1 MKEIL
6 MKYTVVHKHCGMKKV
21 ITGYDLWSALKENGL
36 DFNLWEAYEIE
47 FAEKK

>member
-1 MKEIL
+1 MKEKL
-6 MKYTVVHKHCGMKKV
+6 MKYTVIHKHNREKKV

-36 DFNLWEAYEIE
+36 DFNSWEAYEIE